1 MVITSILL
9 MQPQLKLNN
18 MKYLFILAVL
28 MVSCQSSSYTVS
40 QKKLK
45 KIERQRERHPKKG
58 QDCPSFRN

>member
-1 MVITSILL
+1 

-18 MKYLFILAVL
+18 MRYLFILAVL